1 MILLKSVYHLCGY
14 SVGCKHFVYFTMGS
28 TYRKIET
35 YLVWYQIKGFDKRNL
50 FRPVLNVFGAIQ
62 IKGTG

>member
-1 MILLKSVYHLCGY
+1 MVPKKRSKY
-14 SVGCKHFVYFTMGS
+14 K
-28 TYRKIET
+28 KIET

>member
-1 MILLKSVYHLCGY
+1 MSIWVKGQGQIRSWSQKKRSKY
-14 SVGCKHFVYFTMGS
+14 K
-28 TYRKIET
+28 KIET